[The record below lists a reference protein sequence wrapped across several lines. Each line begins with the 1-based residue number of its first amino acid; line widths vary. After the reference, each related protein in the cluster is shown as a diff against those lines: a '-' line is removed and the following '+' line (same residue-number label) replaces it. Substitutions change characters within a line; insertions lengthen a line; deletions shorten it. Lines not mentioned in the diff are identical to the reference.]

1 MEHYPENT
9 MAEFT
14 TRLSNIIDLKGEWEV
29 GLVEMHYPRTW
40 HNISRNCNRQFTI
53 TAKSQIN
60 TDAAIRTEVFQ
71 ISEGYYP
78 NIESLFEEIQ
88 KQQRKCL
95 NETDPRISFK
105 YHTATRT
112 LSIDCDSCMIEVP
125 PCIQHM
131 LGMGSSRKL
140 RSGTT
145 TTMDPIDLEPIQ
157 SMFVYCDIVEP
168 RIVGDTTASLLRIV
182 PVEGQ
187 SGDLITRIYENI
199 HYIPIQRKQFQTLEI
214 YIRDHTGQKVPFE
227 RGTLN
232 VTLHFRQRKY
242 LP

>member
-1 MEHYPENT
+1 M
-9 MAEFT
+9 
-14 TRLSNIIDLKGEWEV
+14 

-40 HNISRNCNRQFTI
+40 YNISRNCDRQFTI
-53 TAKSQIN
+53 SAYTRRKRRSSLRETLMSLQ
-60 TDAAIRTEVFQ
+60 RTEVFQ

-88 KQQRKCL
+88 EQQRKCL
-95 NETDPRISFK
+95 NEIDPRISFK

-168 RIVGDTTASLLRIV
+168 HIVGDTTTSLLRIV
-182 PVEGQ
+182 PVEGE
-187 SGDLITRIYENI
+187 SGQLITRIYKNI

-214 YIRDHTGQKVPFE
+214 YIRDHTGQKVAFE
-227 RGTLN
+227 CGTLN
-232 VTLHFRQRKY
+232 VMLHLRQLNTRSY
-242 LP
+242 